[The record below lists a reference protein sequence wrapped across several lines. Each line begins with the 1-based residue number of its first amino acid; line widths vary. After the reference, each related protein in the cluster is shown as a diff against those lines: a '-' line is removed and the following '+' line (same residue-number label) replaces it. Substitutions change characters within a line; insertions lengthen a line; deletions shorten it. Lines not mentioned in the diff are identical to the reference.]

1 MDNQTL
7 VVTLREAERI
17 LVDLGGALAIYLGFQ
32 LFLRMPGR
40 ERGEGKFELPG
51 GVSIYV
57 SRVGPG
63 VFFSLFGAA
72 ILGLSFIHG
81 VSLDAT
87 RTVSGAAASTE
98 LAAAAPGQI
107 VEGTHYSGATVPA
120 PDIDPALAEFER
132 TAVLLAIHNLN
143 RVPAALRPELSAS
156 QRLEIEQS
164 IAAAKLRLLKSVWDS
179 EQWGEFVPFR
189 QWVDQGETNPPP
201 PAVAR
206 AVAVYRGGAPVTS
219 P

>member
-72 ILGLSFIHG
+72 ILGLSLIHG

-87 RTVSGAAASTE
+87 RSVTSAAASPE
-98 LAAAAPGQI
+98 RVAAAPGQT
-107 VEGTHYSGATVPA
+107 VEGTHYSGATAPA

-132 TAVLLAIHNLN
+132 SAVVLAIHNLN
-143 RVPAALRPELSAS
+143 RVPAALRPDLSAS
-156 QRLEIEQS
+156 ERLEIEQA
-164 IAAAKLRLLKSVWDS
+164 IAAAKLRLLKSVWDPD
-179 EQWGEFVPFR
+179 QWGEFVPFR

-206 AVAVYRGGAPVTS
+206 AAAVYRAGTPATS